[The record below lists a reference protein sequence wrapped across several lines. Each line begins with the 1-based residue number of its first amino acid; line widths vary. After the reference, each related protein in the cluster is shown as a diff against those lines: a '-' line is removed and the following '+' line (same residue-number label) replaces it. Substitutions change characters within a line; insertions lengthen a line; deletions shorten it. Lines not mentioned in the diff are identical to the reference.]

1 MEISSW
7 EELFSTVGGNQLS
20 SAKSTWTPQ
29 APTLPLQNGL
39 IPTSVPTVTATQSM
53 PLLLPKT

>member
-20 SAKSTWTPQ
+20 SAKSTGTPQ
-29 APTLPLQNGL
+29 VLTLLLQNGP
-39 IPTSVPTVTATQSM
+39 IPTRMPRVTATQSM